1 MFVQSSDFL
10 EWLREIVFGLS
21 FLQRFVSRG
30 FLEFDCVP
38 GFGPILIVLS
48 VSELGLELVFE
59 RKD

>member
-1 MFVQSSDFL
+1 MILLNGFVKLF
-10 EWLREIVFGLS
+10 FGLS
-21 FLQRFVSRG
+21 FSQRFASRG
-30 FLEFDCVP
+30 FPEFDCVP

>member
-1 MFVQSSDFL
+1 MFVRSSDSL

-21 FLQRFVSRG
+21 FLQRFVSCG

-38 GFGPILIVLS
+38 GFGPIPIVLN

-59 RKD
+59 RMD